1 MSETLVPFF
10 PSRSGFD
17 CQTCHRPCCR
27 VDWLQFWDKPSFD
40 KAKKV
45 RPEIQA
51 LTINK
56 KSDGVTIL
64 HSNNQGC
71 LFLDPKDSLCSLHKE
86 FGMGGKPSSC
96 QVWPHLFVEDIEKKR
111 VLAFQAECAGFDED
125 GKTSIDLNSLAKTY
139 QTWVD
144 GGRFPFP
151 AYEKFFSLFKQASFF
166 DRVFSLKQKIGLYQR
181 IEFQNEYD
189 YAQETFGIST
199 SQLKDLEK
207 ETLSYFFCEK
217 NHDIADVVLKCQ
229 SYTFAHMQQKIFS
242 PSQPYLLELYQK
254 RETDFYQIAPFYLAC
269 LLSLAKRL
277 VWYRGDRFVEKS
289 DMKLARDLI
298 GKMIATQFLDKN
310 FSQLVQINK
319 TMEKQKSLVH
329 KLKKPLQQKKNFAF
343 SLWEYF

>member
-1 MSETLVPFF
+1 
-10 PSRSGFD
+10 
-17 CQTCHRPCCR
+17 

-40 KAKKV
+40 KAKET

-56 KSDGVTIL
+56 NSDGVTIL

-71 LFLDPKDSLCSLHKE
+71 LFLDPKDSLCSLHKK
-86 FGMGGKPSSC
+86 FGMSGKPSSC
-96 QVWPHLFVEDIEKKR
+96 QVWPHLFVEDIQKNR

-125 GKTSIDLNSLAKTY
+125 GKTSTDLNSLAKTY

-151 AYEKFFSLFKQASFF
+151 AYQPFFALFKKDSFF
-166 DRVFSLKQKIGLYQR
+166 DRAFSLKQKIGLYQR

-189 YAQETFGIST
+189 YAQKTFGIAS
-199 SQLKDLEK
+199 SQLKELEK
-207 ETLSYFFCEK
+207 ETLTYFFDEK
-217 NHDIADVVLKCQ
+217 NQKIVDLPLKCQ
-229 SYTFAHMQQKIFS
+229 SYTFAHMQQKVFS

-254 RETDFYQIAPFYLAC
+254 RELDFYQITPFYLAC
-269 LLSLAKRL
+269 LLSIAKRL
-277 VWYRGDRFVEKS
+277 AWYRGNQFVEKS
-289 DMKLARDLI
+289 DMMLARDLT
-298 GKMIATQFLDKN
+298 GKLIATRFLDKG
-310 FSQLVQINK
+310 FPRLVKIHK
-319 TMEKQKSLVH
+319 TMEKQKGLIH